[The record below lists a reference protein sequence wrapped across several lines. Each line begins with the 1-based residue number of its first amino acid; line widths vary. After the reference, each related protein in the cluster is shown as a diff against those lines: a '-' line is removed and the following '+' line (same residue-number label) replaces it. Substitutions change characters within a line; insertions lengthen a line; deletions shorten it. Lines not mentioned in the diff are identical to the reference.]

1 METHSR
7 RLLTIVTE
15 SILER
20 HLLAELEALGA
31 RGYTVSD
38 ARGKGSRGPRQSDWT
53 QGGNIRVEVVCEP
66 ELAERIA
73 ERLRT
78 RFYADYAMILFM
90 HDVDVLRRDKF

>member
-1 METHSR
+1 METHPR
-7 RLLTIVTE
+7 KLLTIVTE

-20 HLLAELEALGA
+20 ELLGELEALGA
-31 RGYTVSD
+31 RGYTVCD
-38 ARGKGSRGPRQSDWT
+38 VRGKGSRGLRQSDWT

-66 ELAERIA
+66 ALAERIA
-73 ERLRT
+73 ARVRA